1 MESPQQQQQQQAALP
16 TEATQL
22 DGAEV
27 AQQETGPV
35 ESPQQQQAALPTEAT
50 QLTRD
55 EVAQQDGS
63 AQATLQQ
70 QASPAPAAQ
79 QQQGAR
85 QAFRTAQPGKAK
97 VVKRALGIKAGSCIS
112 KAQRRAKLTARTHL
126 SRMVTRLRADKA
138 DMLEQ
143 QVADSKMVSHL
154 RADKAALA
162 DMLEQQVAASK
173 IVTRLRADKAALAE
187 MLEQQAADK
196 LRAEQLASLLVRQ
209 AAQYKQRLREACLDI
224 SFTFPDTDGAAQ
236 QEERCSRQTVRPLR
250 AHKDD
255 GGADKAQ
262 NRAGIG
268 KNVSHVTDASVDGRP
283 GKLSAA
289 DFKAD
294 SGEQCGSHVTLLTCT
309 C

>member
-1 MESPQQQQQQQAALP
+1 MAANSSTAVASQAALP
-16 TEATQL
+16 TEATQPI
-22 DGAEV
+22 GAEM

-35 ESPQQQQAALPTEAT
+35 QSPQQQQAAPPTEAT

-70 QASPAPAAQ
+70 QATPAPAAQ

-85 QAFRTAQPGKAK
+85 QAGRKAQRGKAK
-97 VVKRALGIKAGSCIS
+97 VVKRALGVKAGSCIS

-126 SRMVTRLRADKA
+126 SRMVTCLRADKA

-143 QVADSKMVSHL
+143 QVADSKMV
-154 RADKAALA
+154 
-162 DMLEQQVAASK
+162 
-173 IVTRLRADKAALAE
+173 TRLRADKAALAE
-187 MLEQQAADK
+187 MLEQQVADK

-224 SFTFPDTDGAAQ
+224 SNTFPDTDRAAQ
-236 QEERCSRQTVRPLR
+236 QEEGCSRQTVRPLR
-250 AHKDD
+250 AHKND
-255 GGADKAQ
+255 GGADKAHKI
-262 NRAGIG
+262 AGIG
-268 KNVSHVTDASVDGRP
+268 ENVSHVTDASVDGRP
-283 GKLSAA
+283 GKLSPTG
-289 DFKAD
+289 FKAD

-309 C
+309 Y